1 MNKKVRKS
9 NLPDFFIYDAF
20 LLRLT
25 TKTPAK
31 TMKAARTF
39 CHVSMSMPMIILI
52 TVAIIGCI

>member
-1 MNKKVRKS
+1 MNKKVRKIA
-9 NLPDFFIYDAF
+9 LPDFFIYDAF

-39 CHVSMSMPMIILI
+39 CHVSMSMASMMLM
-52 TVAIIGCI
+52 TVAMIGWM

>member
-1 MNKKVRKS
+1 MNEKVRKK
-9 NLPDFFIYDAF
+9 NLPDFFYDAF

-39 CHVSMSMPMIILI
+39 CHVSMSMASMMLM
-52 TVAIIGCI
+52 TVAMIGWM